1 MSKIVC
7 IDAGHYKG
15 YNASKVVKGYF
26 EGDVMWKL
34 HLYLKQELESYGIK
48 VKTTRSNV
56 STDLSLSN
64 RGKTSKGCDL
74 FLSLHSN
81 ACDKESV
88 DRAVIIGGLNSNSTF
103 GTKIAEC
110 ISQTMGLKDKRQ
122 YMTKEST
129 KVKGKDYYGVLN
141 GASLVNTKNRYIIE
155 HSFHTNTRATKWLM
169 SESNLKKL
177 AIEEAKVIAEFLGCS
192 KPSSNP
198 SPTSYLVE
206 VTANSLNVRSGAGT
220 QYKVVG
226 SVKKGE
232 VYTIVQ
238 IKNNWGK
245 LKSGLGWICL
255 DYTKKR

>member
-1 MSKIVC
+1 
-7 IDAGHYKG
+7 
-15 YNASKVVKGYF
+15 
-26 EGDVMWKL
+26 
-34 HLYLKQELESYGIK
+34 
-48 VKTTRSNV
+48 
-56 STDLSLSN
+56 
-64 RGKTSKGCDL
+64 
-74 FLSLHSN
+74 
-81 ACDKESV
+81 
-88 DRAVIIGGLNSNSTF
+88 
-103 GTKIAEC
+103 
-110 ISQTMGLKDKRQ
+110 
-122 YMTKEST
+122 
-129 KVKGKDYYGVLN
+129 
-141 GASLVNTKNRYIIE
+141 
-155 HSFHTNTRATKWLM
+155 M

-206 VTANSLNVRSGAGT
+206 ITANSLNVRSGAGT

-232 VYTIVQ
+232 VYTIIQ